1 MHAMFMEPESYY
13 YPDVLHQLFLNTYIK
28 SFFGKI
34 LIPMTQE
41 LGLVVD
47 LESALKHNPGAQ
59 MKLVKDEVKGYRVRQ
74 ASRRTAE
81 ALSAGYWLDILAAHP
96 TEQFLLTAAHAH
108 LNVMLR
114 VYGWPGPADIQVKS
128 MTCASLADH
137 MHRCSHALAKLFDTI
152 RPPEKTSPTRDTFAA
167 WQSPSTYLVLH
178 WFPRFF
184 LHNDC
189 QYGHMSAEIFEML
202 HRMIK
207 LFDSSHVFMGGAQK
221 AGALTTE
228 ENLLVV
234 AAANYMARMLDGH
247 TIASAARRGKN
258 ILDPKG
264 TTGQRLKLEH
274 KKAVRP
280 DRVAWPNFLRD
291 TRTDTGMR
299 PFVFLYWV
307 QFGFFCADLVKNFF
321 TGCVALSAYC
331 RYCRCYYC
339 CYGCYTHCL
348 PSRGHRTAT
357 PAPTRSTAQSH
368 SLTSL
373 PPPSPLPLPGT

>member
-280 DRVAWPNFLRD
+280 DCWAKAPSEQATTKATRVSPVVAVVARETINALHRRHTTQPTAVVAPPAAPLPPFLPPPPSRRS
-291 TRTDTGMR
+291 TR
-299 PFVFLYWV
+299 PFV
-307 QFGFFCADLVKNFF
+307 
-321 TGCVALSAYC
+321 
-331 RYCRCYYC
+331 
-339 CYGCYTHCL
+339 
-348 PSRGHRTAT
+348 
-357 PAPTRSTAQSH
+357 
-368 SLTSL
+368 
-373 PPPSPLPLPGT
+373 PPSAG